1 MKLSIIIGFVATV
14 VMSLACI
21 PLLPTLGYFGC
32 MAVVF
37 LTAGPIWV
45 FGSAML
51 MRPRPGDVE
60 DL

>member
-1 MKLSIIIGFVATV
+1 MRLSLILGLIATV
-14 VMSLACI
+14 VMSIACI
-21 PLLPTLGYFGC
+21 PLLPVIGYFGC
-32 MAVVF
+32 LAVIF
-37 LTAGPIWV
+37 FTAGPIWV